1 MSSPVC
7 SLPTMALITELHTFS
22 GGPADT
28 VWHRRV
34 RPSSSG
40 FARRSTRVTRK
51 VFCAAHEGFP
61 RPKIAMSSAG
71 SCFILRMVAA
81 ILV

>member
-28 VWHRRV
+28 V
-34 RPSSSG
+34 G
-40 FARRSTRVTRK
+40 T
-51 VFCAAHEGFP
+51 G
-61 RPKIAMSSAG
+61 G
-71 SCFILRMVAA
+71 
-81 ILV
+81 

>member
-28 VWHRRV
+28 VSHRRV

-40 FARRSTRVTRK
+40 FARRSTQGDPQSLL
-51 VFCAAHEGFP
+51 CC
-61 RPKIAMSSAG
+61 S
-71 SCFILRMVAA
+71 
-81 ILV
+81 